1 MLQSM
6 YSGISGMKA
15 SNQELDV
22 ISNNI
27 ANSQTT
33 AFKGSSVTFED
44 MYNETI
50 KESSAP
56 TGNYGGTNISQVGT
70 GTKVEAVN
78 KDMGSGST
86 LTTNRGLDTAISGT
100 GFFIL
105 SSGPASES
113 DGSIVVNNSTTHEV
127 TTQPAGVSLNYSRDG
142 SFSLDANGNLVNSS
156 GYKVMGYGLSNTSG
170 GTTNESIDGTGTVKF
185 VDGNSTVYAND
196 TSLKPLVI
204 PATVLEPGTPAT
216 AVKVSSF
223 AIDQNGI
230 ITVTLA
236 DKKVA
241 AIGQIALASFNND
254 SGLDAAGGN
263 MFSESTNSGNAT
275 LNTGINTASTNDN
288 SGAYGNILSGTLE
301 QSNVDLATEFTH
313 MIEASRSFQANGK
326 IISTGDEIL
335 QTIIG
340 LKQ

>member
-50 KESSAP
+50 KESSSP
-56 TGNYGGTNISQVGT
+56 TGNFGGTNISQVGT
-70 GTKVEAVN
+70 GTKIEAVN

-105 SSGPASES
+105 GSGPSTTS
-113 DGSIVVNNSTTHEV
+113 VPVDNTTTHEATV
-127 TTQPAGVSLNYSRDG
+127 TPGVSLNYSRDG
-142 SFSLDANGNLVNSS
+142 SFSLDSNNDLVNSG
-156 GYKVMGYGLSNTSG
+156 GYKVMGYAVKNA
-170 GTTNESIDGTGTVKF
+170 TGTSIQADGKTVNF
-185 VDGNSTVYAND
+185 VDGNKAVTAVDTALVPLIIPSTVMEGGA
-196 TSLKPLVI
+196 P
-204 PATVLEPGTPAT
+204 E
-216 AVKVSSF
+216 KVSSY
-223 AIDQNGI
+223 AIDKNGV

-236 DKKVA
+236 DKNVA

-254 SGLDAAGGN
+254 AGLDAAGSN
-263 MFSESTNSGNAT
+263 MFSESTNSGIAT
-275 LNTGINTASTNDN
+275 LKTGINTASTNDN
-288 SGAYGNILSGTLE
+288 SGAYGDILSGTLE